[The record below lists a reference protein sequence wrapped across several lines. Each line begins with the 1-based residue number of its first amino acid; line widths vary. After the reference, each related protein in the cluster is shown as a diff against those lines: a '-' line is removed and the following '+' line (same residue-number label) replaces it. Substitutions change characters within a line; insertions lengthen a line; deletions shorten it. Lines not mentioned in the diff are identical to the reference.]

1 MCGIAGIAHWN
12 RKTYREIVMKM
23 CEAMLH
29 RGPDGGGVKQL
40 EGVCLGH
47 RRLSIIDLN
56 DTADQPMVD
65 NTGRFWIVFNGEIYG
80 FHKLKLELL
89 KLGHQFTT
97 ASDTEVILEG
107 FKAWGIEQLCVKLSG
122 MYAFSIWDDIE
133 KTLYIAR
140 DRFGEKPLYFLNDK
154 DTFRF
159 SSNANTLFIDAKK
172 SKELNPDALVAF
184 LNQSFTL
191 PQYSIFNDLQAL
203 KPAHYLVISEGNE
216 ITSKPYW
223 LPKFEPKLIYNTN
236 EWLDLVENNLENI
249 VKEELVSDVKIG
261 ALLSGGVD
269 SSLIASFAT
278 KLRPD
283 IDLFT
288 VRMLDSKLD
297 ESEIAKNV
305 VKVIGGKH
313 HIIDADP
320 INIDDFIKF
329 QGQFSE
335 PLGDSSAIAM
345 WMVSKAA
352 KKHVTVVLTGDGGDE
367 LFAGYD
373 TIKLNSKFQKYRT
386 VFNNPIGKGFST
398 NLQKVLMPFSD
409 RTIPRKAITFS
420 NFISQSIKHTHI
432 NRSFIPIKVENT
444 IYGEK
449 LIQARD
455 NAYYLKKLE
464 QVWCESKAKEPI
476 DKLLYY
482 DLKHSLLGDFLPKV
496 DISAMYHSLETR
508 APFLHHNLADLA
520 FQIPLDIKRL
530 GNMQKGIIKKILQK
544 RIGIS
549 AAQEVIKGK
558 RGFVLPIDEWLD
570 GKWKILIEDLP
581 KSELVNQGYLSEK
594 GILKVINGYSKY
606 PETYSR
612 IRYSLVALNLWC
624 KTNL

>member
-1 MCGIAGIAHWN
+1 MCGIAGVAHWN
-12 RKTYREIVMKM
+12 RKDYSRSVLKM
-23 CEAMLH
+23 CNAIKH

-56 DTADQPMVD
+56 NAADQPMVD

-80 FHKLKLELL
+80 FHTLKLELL

-122 MYAFSIWDDIE
+122 MFAFSIWDDYKKI
-133 KTLYIAR
+133 LYIAR
-140 DRFGEKPLYFLNDK
+140 DRFGEKPLYYLNDK

-172 SKELNPDALVAF
+172 PKELNPNAIVAF

-191 PQYSIFNDLQAL
+191 PQYPIFNDLQTL
-203 KPAHYLVISEGNE
+203 KPAHYLEIIEG
-216 ITSKPYW
+216 IKIVSKPYW
-223 LPKFEPKLIYNTN
+223 SPKFEPKLIYNTN
-236 EWLDLVENNLENI
+236 EWLDLVENSLENI

-269 SSLIASFAT
+269 SSLIASLAT

-320 INIDDFIKF
+320 INIDDFIKL

-373 TIKLNSKFQKYRT
+373 TVKLNSKFQKYRT
-386 VFNNPIGKGFST
+386 IFNNPIGKGFST
-398 NLQKVLMPFSD
+398 NLQKALLPFSD
-409 RTIPRKAITFS
+409 RTIPRKVITFS

-449 LIQARD
+449 LIQAKD
-455 NAYYLKKLE
+455 NAYYLNALE
-464 QVWCESKAKEPI
+464 QIWNESSAKEPI
-476 DKLLYY
+476 DKLLNY

-496 DISAMYHSLETR
+496 DVSTMYHSLEAR
-508 APFLHHNLADLA
+508 APFLHHNLTDLA
-520 FQIPLDIKRL
+520 FQMPLEIKKL
-530 GNMQKGIIKKILQK
+530 GNIQKGITKKILQK
-544 RIGIS
+544 RIGIN

-558 RGFVLPIDEWLD
+558 RGFVLPIDKWLD
-570 GKWKILIEDLP
+570 GNWKILIEDLP
-581 KSELVNQGYLSEK
+581 KSELVKQGYLNKK
-594 GILKVINGYSKY
+594 GIEQVIKGYNKY

-612 IRYSLVALNLWC
+612 IRYSLVALNLWSY
-624 KTNL
+624 KNL